1 MAGGAKA
8 YRVEFR
14 QAAVGPEWPEWDAFV
29 QVAVGGHHVQTS
41 LWAQVKATVGWE
53 PSWVVVRR
61 GDRIVCGVQL
71 LSRQVGRL
79 GRVAYGAKGPL
90 SEAADAW
97 ALDLLLRE
105 LDRFGREARIRY
117 MKLQPSL
124 GREDLVPS
132 LCRMGWVQSAIG
144 AAPLASVRL
153 DLRQSEDDLLAGMD
167 RTRRKLARN
176 YERNGVV
183 VRSGGESDMP
193 LVYELLSATARR
205 RGFGIFPRRYYEVM
219 FRVFSRKQRAELLIA
234 YQDGDP
240 VAASLVLGYGDSARY
255 MVGASS
261 ASTNARPMVAL
272 QWHGIRWAKACGYT
286 WYDFEGISRPLAE
299 ALRSGGSLPADITDG
314 VTRFKVSFGGRVEL
328 FPHALDRSPSPL
340 LRPLV
345 RLLAPRA
352 DRTKARRVGQR
363 LLGLRS
369 GSGPS

>member
-1 MAGGAKA
+1 M
-8 YRVEFR
+8 EFR

-29 QVAVGGHHVQTS
+29 QSAVGGHHVQTS

-53 PSWVVVRR
+53 PFWVVVRR

-97 ALDLLLRE
+97 GLDLLLRE
-105 LDRFGREARIRY
+105 LDRLGHAARIRY

-132 LCRMGWVQSAIG
+132 LCRMGWVRSAIG

-183 VRSGGESDMP
+183 VRSGG
-193 LVYELLSATARR
+193 
-205 RGFGIFPRRYYEVM
+205 
-219 FRVFSRKQRAELLIA
+219 
-234 YQDGDP
+234 
-240 VAASLVLGYGDSARY
+240 
-255 MVGASS
+255 
-261 ASTNARPMVAL
+261 
-272 QWHGIRWAKACGYT
+272 
-286 WYDFEGISRPLAE
+286 
-299 ALRSGGSLPADITDG
+299 GSL
-314 VTRFKVSFGGRVEL
+314 
-328 FPHALDRSPSPL
+328 
-340 LRPLV
+340 
-345 RLLAPRA
+345 
-352 DRTKARRVGQR
+352 
-363 LLGLRS
+363 
-369 GSGPS
+369 